1 MPGHGEGRGRPRGRL
16 AHGAGRAATAVSGHR
31 MGTSL
36 LALAFVTG
44 VVDTLSF
51 LGFGDVFTSNMTGNV
66 VLLGVSFAEGT
77 GPTTLRS
84 LIAFAAFLGGLAAGF
99 ALADHVFRRSRRWI
113 LAMESVLIGVLSTA
127 WMLGAPLDAMTAVAA
142 VAMGMQSAVV
152 ERSGAGVSVNYVTSV
167 LAGMLGHLT
176 LLNRPDAALALKGGI
191 ILSLAVGA
199 ACTTAVL
206 QAAPVWAAD
215 LALPAVIVAVL
226 AFPKAR

>member
-1 MPGHGEGRGRPRGRL
+1 MT
-16 AHGAGRAATAVSGHR
+16 AAVTTVSAHR
-31 MGTSL
+31 MGASL

-84 LIAFAAFLGGLAAGF
+84 LLAFAAFLAGLAAGF
-99 ALADHVFRRSRRWI
+99 ALADHVFRRRRRWI
-113 LAMESVLIGVLSTA
+113 LLIESVLIAALSVA
-127 WMLGAPLDAMTAVAA
+127 WMLGAPVDAMTAVAA

-176 LLNRPDAALALKGGI
+176 LLNRPDAALALKAGI
-191 ILSLAVGA
+191 ILSLAAGA

-206 QAAPVWAAD
+206 QAAPMWAAD
-215 LALPAVIVAVL
+215 LAFPAILLALIV
-226 AFPKAR
+226 FPNAE